1 MKKTRFISSQTRL
14 NLVFTLLFLVAVSI
28 LTGFIKTSTN
38 TMAYN
43 TEARNT
49 YAQARK
55 LFQAQVYL
63 QQFERALNAY
73 ELTADYDTLSEYHSS
88 YARLQ
93 QSLANA
99 AAETEIPEEKTGL
112 DSLIQ
117 DLATLHQQFGQVIQA
132 VDEEDWE
139 AVTALDSQA
148 YTLVGPIFDQIDGLI
163 QARTETLSELRS
175 EVADFTDLAWLA
187 IALALPTFLVVVI
200 IATLVIS
207 RQIHAPFIRM
217 ADELKHI
224 QADRFDQAALGSLP
238 KRQDEVGYLAREYLQ
253 MASTVLNRQAGL
265 QQEASE
271 VRTKIR

>member
-1 MKKTRFISSQTRL
+1 MKKTRSISSQTRL

-271 VRTKIR
+271 VRAKIR

>member
-1 MKKTRFISSQTRL
+1 MKKASFVSSQTRL
-14 NLVFTLLFLVAVSI
+14 NLVFTLLFLVAVII
-28 LTGFIKTSTN
+28 LTGFIKTSTS

-43 TEARNT
+43 AEARNI

-163 QARTETLSELRS
+163 RARTETLSELRS
-175 EVADFTDLAWLA
+175 EVTDFTGLAWLA
-187 IALALPTFLVVVI
+187 IALALPIFLVVVT

-207 RQIHAPFIRM
+207 RQIHAPLIRM
-217 ADELKHI
+217 TDELKHI
-224 QADRFDQAALGSLP
+224 QEDRFAPAALGSLP
-238 KRQDEVGYLAREYLQ
+238 GRQDEVGYLAREYLQ
-253 MASTVLNRQAGL
+253 MASAVLNRQAGL

-271 VRTKIR
+271 VRAKIR

>member
-1 MKKTRFISSQTRL
+1 MKKARFVSSQTRL

-117 DLATLHQQFGQVIQA
+117 DLTTLHQQFGQVIQA

-271 VRTKIR
+271 VRAKIR

>member
-1 MKKTRFISSQTRL
+1 MKKARFVSSQTRL
-14 NLVFTLLFLVAVSI
+14 NLVFTLLFLVAVII
-28 LTGFIKTSTN
+28 LTGFIKTSTS

-43 TEARNT
+43 AEARNI
-49 YAQARK
+49 YAEARK

-99 AAETEIPEEKTGL
+99 AAETEIPEEKAGL

-139 AVTALDSQA
+139 TVTALDSQA

-163 QARTETLSELRS
+163 RARTETLSELRS
-175 EVADFTDLAWLA
+175 EVTDFTGLAWLA
-187 IALALPTFLVVVI
+187 IALALPIFLVVVT

-207 RQIHAPFIRM
+207 RQIHAPLIRM
-217 ADELKHI
+217 TDELKRI
-224 QADRFDQAALGSLP
+224 QEDRFTPAALGSLSE
-238 KRQDEVGYLAREYLQ
+238 RQDEVGYLAREYLQ
-253 MASTVLNRQAGL
+253 MASAVLNRQAGL

-271 VRTKIR
+271 VRAKIR

>member
-1 MKKTRFISSQTRL
+1 MKKARFVSSQTRL

-28 LTGFIKTSTN
+28 LTGFIKTSTS

-43 TEARNT
+43 AEARNT

-99 AAETEIPEEKTGL
+99 AAETEIPEEKAGL

-117 DLATLHQQFGQVIQA
+117 DLATLHQQFGQVIRA

-139 AVTALDSQA
+139 TVTALDSQA

-163 QARTETLSELRS
+163 QARTETLSDLRS
-175 EVADFTDLAWLA
+175 EVTDFSGLAWLA

-217 ADELKHI
+217 TDELKHI
-224 QADRFDQAALGSLP
+224 QADRFDQAALGSLS
-238 KRQDEVGYLAREYLQ
+238 KRQDEVGYLVREYLQ
-253 MASTVLNRQAGL
+253 MAFAVLNRQAGL

-271 VRTKIR
+271 VRAKIR

>member
-1 MKKTRFISSQTRL
+1 MKKARFVSSQTRL

-28 LTGFIKTSTN
+28 LTGFIKTSTS

-43 TEARNT
+43 AEARNT

-99 AAETEIPEEKTGL
+99 AAETEIPEEKAGL

-117 DLATLHQQFGQVIQA
+117 DLATLHQQFGQVIRA

-139 AVTALDSQA
+139 TVTALDSQA

-163 QARTETLSELRS
+163 QARTGTLSELRS
-175 EVADFTDLAWLA
+175 EVTDFSDLAWLA

-217 ADELKHI
+217 TDELKHI
-224 QADRFDQAALGSLP
+224 QADRFDQAALGSLS
-238 KRQDEVGYLAREYLQ
+238 KRQDEVGYLVREYLQ
-253 MASTVLNRQAGL
+253 MAFAVLNRQAGL

-271 VRTKIR
+271 VRAKIR